1 MLKMRMGLLPFF
13 IIAQAFA
20 GDQWVTTGRDIEYPN
35 DFYFVG
41 VGLSER
47 GPEAARQNAMV
58 EVKKQITVKV
68 NASMLDEQMSLSTGG
83 RETSINR
90 VESRSRLT
98 TSGEVQGIEVV
109 KTATQGKI
117 TYALAVLDKKNFV
130 ANCKAKIA
138 ELKGQLAKL
147 VDGAKADIG
156 AAKLGSALS
165 KLSEAKKLI
174 ADILDERTLLSAA
187 AEVTKAEELNYTLT
201 DIAALY
207 EQCISSIRITKVS
220 GDNQVFAVGMVP
232 ADPFVVTVATAD
244 GASVSMLP
252 IAIMDGS
259 KRLVEKFTDDKGKA
273 ELLLGEKADMSV
285 GSHSYTV
292 AITLQVS
299 SDAKKYLTAQAQS
312 FGYTV
317 QSNPCFAKIDVEIS
331 QTLASGRDDI
341 IKKVMTRL
349 SKYDIKHDPQAENIL
364 KVTVSAVEA
373 GGVQG
378 LSQSSSF
385 IKTDVT
391 MVLTLLDDGKEL
403 ATVQGSAKGIGGS
416 VAKSAAQGIDNLKI
430 DKDLKPLI
438 EKICSAKAAGP
449 KLKIAVFEFKNRGF
463 YHYWYDMAVNLS
475 DMLITKL
482 INSGKFDVVERTQLD
497 RILQEKSLAQSGVVE
512 EKEALQAAQLA
523 GADIILIG
531 SATIAG
537 DRIET
542 DARIVDIKNG
552 IAKCAMSSSAY
563 SLSDLR
569 ALADDLAGQI
579 KGKCAK

>member
-1 MLKMRMGLLPFF
+1 MLKMIMGLLPLF
-13 IIAQAFA
+13 ITAQAFA

-232 ADPFVVTVATAD
+232 ADPFVVKVATAD
-244 GASVSMLP
+244 GAPVSMLP
-252 IAIMDGS
+252 VAIMDGS
-259 KRLVEKFTDDKGKA
+259 KRLVEKVTDDKGKA

-292 AITLQVS
+292 SITLQVS
-299 SDAKKYLTAQAQS
+299 SDAKKYLTAQAQG

-317 QSNPCFAKIDVEIS
+317 QSNPCFAKIDVE
-331 QTLASGRDDI
+331 
-341 IKKVMTRL
+341 V
-349 SKYDIKHDPQAENIL
+349 
-364 KVTVSAVEA
+364 
-373 GGVQG
+373 
-378 LSQSSSF
+378 SQS
-385 IKTDVT
+385 
-391 MVLTLLDDGKEL
+391 L
-403 ATVQGSAKGIGGS
+403 
-416 VAKSAAQGIDNLKI
+416 
-430 DKDLKPLI
+430 
-438 EKICSAKAAGP
+438 
-449 KLKIAVFEFKNRGF
+449 
-463 YHYWYDMAVNLS
+463 
-475 DMLITKL
+475 
-482 INSGKFDVVERTQLD
+482 
-497 RILQEKSLAQSGVVE
+497 
-512 EKEALQAAQLA
+512 
-523 GADIILIG
+523 
-531 SATIAG
+531 
-537 DRIET
+537 
-542 DARIVDIKNG
+542 
-552 IAKCAMSSSAY
+552 
-563 SLSDLR
+563 
-569 ALADDLAGQI
+569 
-579 KGKCAK
+579 